1 MSPKQV
7 LFYLA
12 CAVTWSV
19 LLPVLVVG
27 GTLALVAYAV
37 VSELN
42 ELILGGAS
50 KSMDDA
56 TAREIAR
63 RMCLG
68 N

>member
-12 CAVTWSV
+12 CAITWFV

-27 GTLALVAYAV
+27 GTLTLVAYAV

-42 ELILGGAS
+42 ELILGGTS
-50 KSMDDA
+50 KSMDNA